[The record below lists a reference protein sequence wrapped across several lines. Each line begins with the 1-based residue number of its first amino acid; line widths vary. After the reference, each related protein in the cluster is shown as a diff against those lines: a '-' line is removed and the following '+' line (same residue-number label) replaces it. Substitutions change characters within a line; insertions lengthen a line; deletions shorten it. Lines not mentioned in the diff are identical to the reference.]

1 MKLIR
6 GLEHLPFEGK
16 LRELGSSAW
25 RILWGDLIV
34 TFQYLKGAYR
44 KAGEGLLIRAC
55 SNRTRG
61 NGCKLEEDRYRLDIR
76 RKFFTVR
83 TVRY

>member
-34 TFQYLKGAYR
+34 TFQYLKGSYR
-44 KAGEGLLIRAC
+44 KAGRHFL
-55 SNRTRG
+55 
-61 NGCKLEEDRYRLDIR
+61 
-76 RKFFTVR
+76 
-83 TVRY
+83 

>member
-34 TFQYLKGAYR
+34 TFQYLKGSYR
-44 KAGEGLLIRAC
+44 KAGEAFFVKAGSDRA
-55 SNRTRG
+55 RG
-61 NGCKLEEDRYRLDIR
+61 IGR
-76 RKFFTVR
+76 RE
-83 TVRY
+83 